1 MNIDISNLSVY
12 IEQNLKSWIDILSAL
27 LTPMIA
33 ILTGLIA
40 YLQWKTN
47 ERKRKQDLFDMRYD
61 NLYFP
66 IFTCIQNITQI
77 KEVELSDEEK
87 AKKIEDEIQ
96 KFWQHY
102 CKYKFLISNED
113 SEKLSKHYN
122 LILDI
127 LQKYD
132 YKNMKMEEDTEGT
145 LSVIALMYHIVQ
157 MESILTKYLRV
168 EPDSITYKLKCRL
181 IAIKNKIIPNKNK
194 QDSLPV
200 EKNNSNNEVPNE

>member
-66 IFTCIQNITQI
+66 IFKCSENITKI
-77 KEVELSDEEK
+77 KEEELSLEEK
-87 AKKIEDEIQ
+87 GKKIQDEIQ
-96 KFWQHY
+96 KFWQQY

-113 SEKLSKHYN
+113 SEKLSQHYN
-122 LILDI
+122 SMLEII
-127 LQKYD
+127 QKYD
-132 YKNMKMEEDTEGT
+132 YEKMKSENNAEEILSILMLLCCIMHMER
-145 LSVIALMYHIVQ
+145 
-157 MESILTKYLRV
+157 ILTKYLRV
-168 EPDSITYKLKCRL
+168 EPDSITYKLKCGL